1 MSKVP
6 VECMAVDSSTAARSS
21 ARRMPDLDDRQYEEN
36 IRSLAVAL
44 FTESE
49 AIVTVWGDEEEQTIQ
64 GRITKLDKERKR
76 IKIENE
82 WEYSWID
89 FANVADIR
97 LLLD

>member
-1 MSKVP
+1 MCKIP
-6 VECMAVDSSTAARSS
+6 VEYRAADSSTGARSS
-21 ARRMPDLDDRQYEEN
+21 ARRRPDLDDRQYEEN

-49 AIVTVWGDEEEQTIQ
+49 AVVTVWGDEEDQTIQ
-64 GRITKLDKERKR
+64 GRITKLDKELKR
-76 IKIENE
+76 IKVENE

-89 FANVADIR
+89 FTDVAGIR